1 MGLWWP
7 DRCSSVTAES
17 AHLSDEVSV
26 ESEADVGRVTPVDDG
41 DPRPVRGHV
50 QPLDNPLDKVQH
62 IAPSLGVNGAGGI
75 KHEHEVDQ
83 SAALYSAPRNA
94 TMTEQRSGYGYYN
107 IT

>member
-1 MGLWWP
+1 
-7 DRCSSVTAES
+7 
-17 AHLSDEVSV
+17 
-26 ESEADVGRVTPVDDG
+26 
-41 DPRPVRGHV
+41 
-50 QPLDNPLDKVQH
+50 
-62 IAPSLGVNGAGGI
+62 VNGAGGI